1 MDKICN
7 VVNNKTQILVKGFQK
22 VKPAIVKIQKLSI
35 ENISLLRQLG
45 LKEVTLIT
53 IHGYLSEA
61 LRAKQIFV
69 ELISP
74 YIDEVTVTFIAIPA
88 PVAAGKITIYIIS
101 PVKLMFFGLKMAKSL
116 LWDMRI
122 MLARVRSN
130 FDVTGGHHL
139 TFLVGYRLIFVIL
152 YALFMVYSN
161 WNFNLFGENDRRKK
175 NLGPDLAGRG
185 AYGAPGRWPRRSD
198 FKSRK
203 AFLSFLATWW

>member
-35 ENISLLRQLG
+35 ENISLMRQLG

-53 IHGYLSEA
+53 INGYLSKA

-69 ELISP
+69 ELISS

-88 PVAAGKITIYIIS
+88 PVAAGKITIYIIR

-116 LWDMRI
+116 LWNR
-122 MLARVRSN
+122 
-130 FDVTGGHHL
+130 
-139 TFLVGYRLIFVIL
+139 
-152 YALFMVYSN
+152 
-161 WNFNLFGENDRRKK
+161 
-175 NLGPDLAGRG
+175 
-185 AYGAPGRWPRRSD
+185 
-198 FKSRK
+198 
-203 AFLSFLATWW
+203 